1 MTSNPMMNERV
12 YEGIISTDKPMTI
25 SGTVNKTMGL
35 LAIVVL
41 VSAYT
46 WHLVTTGFPDKLNLL
61 MWTGAIAAFVM
72 AVIAAF
78 KPQYSKPLSIA
89 YAAFKGLFL
98 GGISAVFNAMYPGIV
113 VQAVAGT
120 FISMFVMLL
129 LFKARLIRATERFK
143 STVLTATLSIALFY
157 GLAVILGLFHIN
169 GPLQL
174 ISSSGLLGIGLSVFV
189 IIIACLNFILDFD
202 YIETGAQRMA
212 PKYLEWY
219 GALSLLI
226 TLIWLYLEILRLL
239 AKLNRR

>member
-46 WHLVTTGFPDKLNLL
+46 WHLVTTGFADKLNLL

-129 LFKARLIRATERFK
+129 LFKARIIRATERFK
-143 STVLTATLSIALFY
+143 STVLTAT
-157 GLAVILGLFHIN
+157 
-169 GPLQL
+169 
-174 ISSSGLLGIGLSVFV
+174 
-189 IIIACLNFILDFD
+189 
-202 YIETGAQRMA
+202 
-212 PKYLEWY
+212 
-219 GALSLLI
+219 
-226 TLIWLYLEILRLL
+226 
-239 AKLNRR
+239 